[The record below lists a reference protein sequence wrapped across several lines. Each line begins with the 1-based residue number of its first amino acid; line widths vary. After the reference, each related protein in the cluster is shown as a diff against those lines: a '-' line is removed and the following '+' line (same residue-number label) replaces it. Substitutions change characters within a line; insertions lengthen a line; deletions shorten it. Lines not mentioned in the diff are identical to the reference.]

1 MKTNV
6 LRTALNGMMSK
17 IAVFMIVAL
26 LISAGYSAAAEK
38 ITIAGAGGMI
48 SLVTELAKA
57 YMAEHKDTVIE
68 VNQKSIE
75 TRGGIMSAAEGK
87 VDIGM
92 ASRPL
97 KDEEKKLGISAIEI
111 ARVANVFGVNKSV
124 TITDISSENV
134 CKIYSGK
141 AVKWSDVG
149 GSAEPIMALTR
160 PDADATKEVARKN
173 IACFKDLK
181 EPSSVVVVPT
191 HPEMTKILT
200 SRPFTIGFTDTI
212 AVDDA
217 AGAIVALKLDGI
229 SPGVENVRNGK
240 YKMIKNMNLVVKGE
254 PKGEAKAFIDF
265 VKGPKGSKIIEANK
279 AVAVK

>member
-1 MKTNV
+1 MNTGISGFAYGGFMKK
-6 LRTALNGMMSK
+6 TAVIMLM
-17 IAVFMIVAL
+17 ALAL
-26 LISAGYSAAAEK
+26 LAGSAFAEEK

-57 YMAEHKDTVIE
+57 FMAEHKGTVVD

-97 KDEEKKLGISAIEI
+97 REEEKKLGVRGIEI

-124 TITDISSENV
+124 TVSDISSENI
-134 CKIYSGK
+134 CRIYSGK

-149 GSAEPIMALTR
+149 GPAELIMPLTR
-160 PDADATKEVARKN
+160 PDADATKEAVRKTLP
-173 IACFKDLK
+173 CFKDLK
-181 EPSSVVVVPT
+181 EPASFVVVPT
-191 HPEMTKILT
+191 HPEMSKILAA
-200 SRPFTIGFTDTI
+200 RPFTIGITDTI
-212 AVDDA
+212 AVDDS

-229 SPGVENVRNGK
+229 APTAENVRNGK
-240 YKMIKNMNLVVKGE
+240 YRMIKNMNLVVKGE
-254 PKGEAKAFIDF
+254 PKGAAKAFLDF
-265 VKGPKGSKIIEANK
+265 VKGPRGTKIIEANK

>member
-6 LRTALNGMMSK
+6 SGTALKGFMKK
-17 IAVFMIVAL
+17 IAVSMIAAL
-26 LISAGYSAAAEK
+26 LMFAGSAFAEEK

-57 YMAEHKDTVIE
+57 FMVENKGIVIE

-75 TRGGIMSAAEGK
+75 SRGGIMSAAEGK

-97 KDEEKKLGISAIEI
+97 KDEEKSLGIRGIEI

-134 CKIYSGK
+134 CRIYSGK
-141 AVKWSDVG
+141 VMKWSDVG
-149 GSAEPIMALTR
+149 GPAEPIMVLTR
-160 PDADATKEVARKN
+160 PDNDATKEVVRKH

-181 EPSSVVVVPT
+181 EPSSVAMVPT
-191 HPEMTKILT
+191 HPEMSKILT
-200 SRPFTIGFTDTI
+200 NRPFTIGFTDTI
-212 AVDDA
+212 ATDDS

-229 SPGVENVRNGK
+229 SPGIDNVRNGK

-254 PKGEAKAFIDF
+254 PKGGAKAFIDF
-265 VKGPKGSKIIEANK
+265 VKGPKGAKIIEANK